1 MEEKT
6 MTLAQAVE
14 KTFRQPD
21 DESQLKQTFIAPY
34 TPPLRITKEG
44 AAPLLYFSA
53 KLAMLFDRQ
62 KQRGDGYHLRA
73 VLLCTGAYF
82 ISSRKIG
89 LDQAT

>member
-1 MEEKT
+1 
-6 MTLAQAVE
+6 
-14 KTFRQPD
+14 
-21 DESQLKQTFIAPY
+21 
-34 TPPLRITKEG
+34 
-44 AAPLLYFSA
+44 
-53 KLAMLFDRQ
+53 MLFDRQ